1 MAQGPVHNKLQVDI
15 SNRQILKI
23 ALPIALAMVVP
34 QLNYLTNNVFLGW
47 LGETELGVAG
57 ITGVFYM
64 VPALIGNG
72 LNSGL
77 QAIVSRRAGEN
88 RPEEIGKTFAQAMW
102 IAMFFAGGAILLT
115 YLFAPYFLS
124 ISLQSTAVEKQ
135 AIDFMKIRIWGLP
148 FLYLFQLGNGLLIGT
163 NNTKFMKYAF
173 ITEAGLNILFDY
185 VLIFGKW
192 GFPELGFN
200 GAAYASIGAEL
211 IAAAVVFAVF
221 FYKKFNIQFSLF
233 SYLKYNASLAAH
245 VFRQSIPLV
254 LQWGISIIGWLFFYI
269 MIENKGE
276 RPLAISNAMRN
287 IFGLIGI
294 FSWAFANTTNSMVSN
309 VIGQGKKEKVI
320 YLVNKIMK
328 LSLLFTFALCV
339 IINLFPEIFLLVYDQ
354 SAGFNDEAIPV
365 IRMVTTGV
373 MGMSAATVWLNAVT
387 GSGNSKI
394 NLYIEVVAILLYS
407 SYVYLIFN
415 VWNFSLVWIWSSELL
430 YWGVLLILSLIY
442 MKSGRWTKKV
452 I

>member
-1 MAQGPVHNKLQVDI
+1 
-15 SNRQILKI
+15 
-23 ALPIALAMVVP
+23 
-34 QLNYLTNNVFLGW
+34 
-47 LGETELGVAG
+47 
-57 ITGVFYM
+57 M

-77 QAIVSRRAGEN
+77 QAIISRRAGEN
-88 RPEEIGKTFAQAMW
+88 RPEEIGKTFTQAIW
-102 IAMFFAGGAILLT
+102 IAMFFAAGAILLT

-124 ISLQSTAVEKQ
+124 IVLQSDAVEKQ

-163 NNTKFMKYAF
+163 NNTRFMKYAF
-173 ITEAGLNILFDY
+173 MTEAGLNILFDY

-211 IAAAVVFAVF
+211 IAMIVVFGVF
-221 FYKKFNIQFSLF
+221 YYKKFNIQFSLF
-233 SYLKYNASLAAH
+233 SNLRYKASLAAL

-254 LQWGISIIGWLFFYI
+254 LQWGISIVAWLFFYI
-269 MIENKGE
+269 LIENKGE

-294 FSWAFANTTNSMVSN
+294 FGWAFASTTNSMVSN
-309 VIGQGKKEKVI
+309 IIGQDKKDKVLF
-320 YLVNKIMK
+320 LVNKIMK
-328 LSLLFTFALCV
+328 LSLLFTLV
-339 IINLFPEIFLLVYDQ
+339 LSIIINLFPEIFLKVYNQ
-354 SAGFNDEAIPV
+354 TAGFNEEAIPV
-365 IRMVTTGV
+365 IRMVTIGV
-373 MGMSAATVWLNAVT
+373 LGMSLSTVWLNAVT
-387 GSGNSKI
+387 GSGNSKM
-394 NLYIEVVAILLYS
+394 NLYIEIVAITLYAT
-407 SYVYLIFN
+407 YLYFIFN

-430 YWGVLLILSLIY
+430 YWGSLFIFAFIY
-442 MKSGRWTKKV
+442 MKSGRWSKKV